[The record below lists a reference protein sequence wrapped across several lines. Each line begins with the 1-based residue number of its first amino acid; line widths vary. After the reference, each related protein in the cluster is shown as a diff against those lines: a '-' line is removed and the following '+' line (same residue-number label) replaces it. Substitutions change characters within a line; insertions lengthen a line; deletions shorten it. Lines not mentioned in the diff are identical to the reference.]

1 MKDQYGREID
11 YIRISVTDRCNLHCK
26 YCIPECGIASVGHE
40 NILNFDEITTIVREC
55 AKLGIKKV
63 KITGGEP
70 LVRRELHTLVRGIK
84 NTPGIQQVT
93 LTTNGI
99 FLKDQIDD
107 LAEAGIDAINIS
119 LDTLNPE
126 KFKQITGFDAL
137 DKVLEAIKLCKNYQ
151 GIKLKINVVT
161 LADYNKDEIIDF
173 ARLAQEDN
181 IDIRFI
187 EMMPIGLGD
196 GFEGYTQ
203 DYIKETLETE
213 FGELEGPLNDQRA
226 GLDGST
232 NQSYGNGP
240 AVYYKIPGFK
250 GKIGFISAI
259 SHQFC
264 DSCNRIRLTA
274 EGLLKPCLQYAEG
287 VDLRK
292 AIREGE
298 GGVPSGNNSNANLYN
313 LIKKGIFDKP
323 KEHNFRSSTV
333 EGREQKLMSK
343 IGG

>member
-11 YIRISVTDRCNLHCK
+11 YIRISVTDRCNLRCK

-40 NILNFDEITTIVREC
+40 NILNFDEITKIVAEC

-70 LVRRELHTLVRGIK
+70 LVRRELNSLVARIK
-84 NTPGIQQVT
+84 NTTGIEQVT

-99 FLKDQIDD
+99 FLKDQIEK

-119 LDTLNPE
+119 LDTLDPA

-137 DKVLEAIKLCKNYQ
+137 NKVLEAIHLCKNYP
-151 GIKLKINVVT
+151 GIKLKLNVVT
-161 LADYNKDEIIDF
+161 LADYNKNEILDF
-173 ARLAQEDN
+173 AALAQHDD
-181 IDIRFI
+181 IDVRFI

-196 GFEGYTQ
+196 GFEGYSQ
-203 DYIKETLETE
+203 DYIKGIIEEKY
-213 FGELEGPLNDQRA
+213 GMLEGPLNQ
-226 GLDGST
+226 
-232 NQSYGNGP
+232 NYGNGP
-240 AVYYKIPGFK
+240 AVYYKIPGFE

-264 DSCNRIRLTA
+264 DSCNRVRLTA

-287 VDLRK
+287 IDLKK
-292 AIREGE
+292 AIREGGE
-298 GGVPSGNNSNANLYN
+298 PLDN
-313 LIKKGIFDKP
+313 LIRKGIFDKP
-323 KEHNFRSSTV
+323 KEHNFRSSTI

>member
-11 YIRISVTDRCNLHCK
+11 YIRISVTDRCNLRCK

-40 NILNFDEITTIVREC
+40 NILNFDEITKIVTEC

-70 LVRRELHTLVRGIK
+70 LVRRELHSLVSRIK
-84 NTPGIQQVT
+84 NIPGIEQVT

-99 FLKDQIDD
+99 FLKEQIDK

-119 LDTLNPE
+119 LDTLNSA

-137 DKVLEAIKLCKNYQ
+137 DKVLAAIELCRNYP
-151 GIKLKINVVT
+151 GIKLKLNVVT
-161 LADYNKDEIIDF
+161 LADYNKDEILNF
-173 ARLAQEDN
+173 AVLAQKDN
-181 IDIRFI
+181 IDVRFI
-187 EMMPIGLGD
+187 EIMPIGLGD
-196 GFEGYTQ
+196 GFKGYSQ
-203 DYIKETLETE
+203 DYIKEIL
-213 FGELEGPLNDQRA
+213 GAKYGIIEGPLNVP
-226 GLDGST
+226 GSNT
-232 NQSYGNGP
+232 FGNGP

-264 DSCNRIRLTA
+264 DSCNRVRLTA

-287 VDLRK
+287 VDLKK
-292 AIREGE
+292 AIREGSE
-298 GGVPSGNNSNANLYN
+298 PLYN
-313 LIKKGIFDKP
+313 LIEKGIFDKP
-323 KEHNFRSSTV
+323 KEHNFRSSTI

>member
-11 YIRISVTDRCNLHCK
+11 YIRISVTDRCNLRCK

-40 NILNFDEITTIVREC
+40 NILNFDEITRIVAEC

-70 LVRRELHTLVRGIK
+70 LVRRELNSLVARIK
-84 NTPGIQQVT
+84 NTTGIEQVT

-99 FLKDQIDD
+99 FLKDQIEK

-119 LDTLNPE
+119 LDTLDPV

-137 DKVLEAIKLCKNYQ
+137 NKVLEAIHLCKNYP
-151 GIKLKINVVT
+151 GIKLKLNVVT
-161 LADYNKDEIIDF
+161 LADYNKNEILDF
-173 ARLAQEDN
+173 AALAQHDD
-181 IDIRFI
+181 IDVRFI

-196 GFEGYTQ
+196 GFEGYSQ
-203 DYIKETLETE
+203 DYIKGIIEEKY
-213 FGELEGPLNDQRA
+213 GMLEGPLNQ
-226 GLDGST
+226 
-232 NQSYGNGP
+232 NYGNGP
-240 AVYYKIPGFK
+240 AVYYRIPGSK

-264 DSCNRIRLTA
+264 DSCNRVRLTA

-287 VDLRK
+287 IDLKK
-292 AIREGE
+292 AIREGYE
-298 GGVPSGNNSNANLYN
+298 PLDN
-313 LIKKGIFDKP
+313 LIGKGIFDKP
-323 KEHNFRSSTV
+323 KEHNFRSSTI

>member
-11 YIRISVTDRCNLHCK
+11 YIRISVTDRCNLRCK

-40 NILNFDEITTIVREC
+40 NILNFDEITKIVTEC

-70 LVRRELHTLVRGIK
+70 LVRRELHSLVSRIK
-84 NTPGIQQVT
+84 NIPGIEQVT

-99 FLKDQIDD
+99 FLKEQIDK

-119 LDTLNPE
+119 LDTLDSA

-137 DKVLEAIKLCKNYQ
+137 DKVLAAIELCRNYP
-151 GIKLKINVVT
+151 GIKLKLNVVT
-161 LADYNKDEIIDF
+161 LADYNKDEILNF
-173 ARLAQEDN
+173 AVLAQKDN
-181 IDIRFI
+181 IDVRFI
-187 EMMPIGLGD
+187 EIMPIGLGD
-196 GFEGYTQ
+196 GFKGYSQ
-203 DYIKETLETE
+203 DYIKEILEAKY
-213 FGELEGPLNDQRA
+213 GIIEGPLNVP
-226 GLDGST
+226 GSNT
-232 NQSYGNGP
+232 FGNGP
-240 AVYYKIPGFK
+240 AVYYRIPGFK

-264 DSCNRIRLTA
+264 DSCNRVRLTA

-287 VDLRK
+287 VDLKK
-292 AIREGE
+292 AIREGSE
-298 GGVPSGNNSNANLYN
+298 PLYN
-313 LIKKGIFDKP
+313 LIEKGIFDKP
-323 KEHNFRSSTV
+323 KEHNFRSSTI

>member
-11 YIRISVTDRCNLHCK
+11 YIRISVTDRCNLRCK

-40 NILNFDEITTIVREC
+40 NILNFDEITRIVAEC

-70 LVRRELHTLVRGIK
+70 LVRRELNSLVARIK
-84 NTPGIQQVT
+84 NTTGIEQVT

-99 FLKDQIDD
+99 FLKDQIEK

-119 LDTLNPE
+119 LDTLDPV

-137 DKVLEAIKLCKNYQ
+137 NKVLEAIHLCKNYP
-151 GIKLKINVVT
+151 GIKLKLNVVT
-161 LADYNKDEIIDF
+161 LADYNKNEILDF
-173 ARLAQEDN
+173 AALAQHDD
-181 IDIRFI
+181 IDVRFI

-196 GFEGYTQ
+196 GFEGYSQ
-203 DYIKETLETE
+203 DYIKGIIEEKY
-213 FGELEGPLNDQRA
+213 GMLEGPLNQ
-226 GLDGST
+226 
-232 NQSYGNGP
+232 NYGNGP
-240 AVYYKIPGFK
+240 AVYYKIPGFE

-264 DSCNRIRLTA
+264 DSCNRVRLTA

-287 VDLRK
+287 IDLKK
-292 AIREGE
+292 AIREGGE
-298 GGVPSGNNSNANLYN
+298 PLDN
-313 LIKKGIFDKP
+313 LIRKGIFDKP
-323 KEHNFRSSTV
+323 KEHNFRSSTI

>member
-11 YIRISVTDRCNLHCK
+11 YIRISVTDRCNLRCK

-40 NILNFDEITTIVREC
+40 NILNFDEITKIVEEC

-70 LVRRELHTLVRGIK
+70 LVRRELHSLVARIK
-84 NTPGIQQVT
+84 NTQGIEQVT

-99 FLKDQIDD
+99 FLKDQIEK

-119 LDTLNPE
+119 LDTLDPA

-137 DKVLEAIKLCKNYQ
+137 NKVLEAIHLCKNYP
-151 GIKLKINVVT
+151 GIKLKLNVVT
-161 LADYNKDEIIDF
+161 LADYNKNEILDF
-173 ARLAQEDN
+173 AALAQHDD
-181 IDIRFI
+181 IDMRFI

-196 GFEGYTQ
+196 GFEGYSQ
-203 DYIKETLETE
+203 DYIKGIIEEKY
-213 FGELEGPLNDQRA
+213 GMLEGPLNQ
-226 GLDGST
+226 
-232 NQSYGNGP
+232 NYGNGP
-240 AVYYKIPGFK
+240 AVYYKIPGFE

-264 DSCNRIRLTA
+264 DSCNRVRLTA

-287 VDLRK
+287 IDLKK
-292 AIREGE
+292 AIREGGE
-298 GGVPSGNNSNANLYN
+298 PLDN
-313 LIKKGIFDKP
+313 LIRKGIFDKP
-323 KEHNFRSSTV
+323 KEHNFRSSTI

>member
-11 YIRISVTDRCNLHCK
+11 YIRISVTDRCNLRCK

-40 NILNFDEITTIVREC
+40 NILNFDEITRIVSEC

-70 LVRRELHTLVRGIK
+70 LVRRELHSLVARIK
-84 NTPGIQQVT
+84 NTPGIEQVT

-99 FLKDQIDD
+99 FLKEQIER

-119 LDTLNPE
+119 LDTLDSA
-126 KFKQITGFDAL
+126 KFKKITGFDAL
-137 DKVLEAIKLCKNYQ
+137 DKVLDAIELCKDYQ
-151 GIKLKINVVT
+151 GVKLKLNVVT
-161 LADYNKDEIIDF
+161 LADYNKDEILDF
-173 ARLAQEDN
+173 AKFTKKND
-181 IDIRFI
+181 IDVRFI
-187 EMMPIGLGD
+187 EMMPIGLGE
-196 GFEGYTQ
+196 GFEGYSQ
-203 DYIKETLETE
+203 DYIRGVLEKEY
-213 FGELEGPLNDQRA
+213 GPLEGCQ
-226 GLDGST
+226 GKH
-232 NQSYGNGP
+232 GNGP
-240 AVYYKIPGFK
+240 AVYYRVPGFK

-264 DSCNRIRLTA
+264 DSCNRVRLTA

-287 VDLRK
+287 IDLKK
-292 AIREGE
+292 AIREGDE
-298 GGVPSGNNSNANLYN
+298 PLEN
-313 LIKKGIFDKP
+313 LIRKGIFDKP
-323 KEHNFRSSTV
+323 KEHNFRSSTI

>member
-11 YIRISVTDRCNLHCK
+11 YIRISVTDRCNLRCK

-40 NILNFDEITTIVREC
+40 NILNFDEITRIVSEC

-70 LVRRELHTLVRGIK
+70 LVRRELHSLVARIK
-84 NTPGIQQVT
+84 NTPGIEQVT

-99 FLKDQIDD
+99 FLKDQIER

-119 LDTLNPE
+119 LDTLDST
-126 KFKQITGFDAL
+126 KFNQITGFDAL
-137 DKVLEAIKLCKNYQ
+137 DKVLDAIELCKDYQ
-151 GIKLKINVVT
+151 GVKLKLNVVT
-161 LADYNKDEIIDF
+161 LADYNKDELLDF
-173 ARLAQEDN
+173 AKFTKKND
-181 IDIRFI
+181 IDVRFI
-187 EMMPIGLGD
+187 EMMPIGLGE

-203 DYIKETLETE
+203 DYIRGVLEKEY
-213 FGELEGPLNDQRA
+213 GPLEECQ
-226 GLDGST
+226 GKH
-232 NQSYGNGP
+232 GNGP
-240 AVYYKIPGFK
+240 AVYYRVPGFK

-264 DSCNRIRLTA
+264 DSCNRVRLTA

-287 VDLRK
+287 IDLKK
-292 AIREGE
+292 AIREGDE
-298 GGVPSGNNSNANLYN
+298 PLEN
-313 LIKKGIFDKP
+313 LIRKGIFDKP
-323 KEHNFRSSTV
+323 KEHNFRSSTI
-333 EGREQKLMSK
+333 EGREQRLMSK

>member
-1 MKDQYGREID
+1 MRDQYNREID

-26 YCIPECGIASVGHE
+26 YCIPECGVASVGHE
-40 NILNFDEITTIVREC
+40 NILNFDEITRIVGEC

-70 LVRRELHTLVRGIK
+70 LVRKELSTLVAGIK
-84 NTPGIQQVT
+84 NTPGIEQVT

-99 FLKDQIDD
+99 FLKEQIDK

-119 LDTLNPE
+119 LDTLDRD
-126 KFKQITGFDAL
+126 KFQSITGFDAL
-137 DKVLEAIKLCKNYQ
+137 DKVLEAIELCKNYP
-151 GIKLKINVVT
+151 GIKLKLNIVT
-161 LADYNKDEIIDF
+161 LADYNKDEILDF
-173 ARLAQEDN
+173 AKMSKTDH

-187 EMMPIGLGD
+187 EMMPIGLGS

-203 DYIKETLETE
+203 DYIKETLEAE
-213 FGELEGPLNDQRA
+213 YGMLEGPLN
-226 GLDGST
+226 GT
-232 NQSYGNGP
+232 HGNGP
-240 AVYYKIPGFK
+240 AVYYRVPGFA

-264 DSCNRIRLTA
+264 DSCNRVRLTA

-287 VDLRK
+287 VDLKK
-292 AIREGE
+292 AIREGQAEMPPGKE
-298 GGVPSGNNSNANLYN
+298 GGPCSLYN
-313 LIKKGIFDKP
+313 LIEKGIFEKP
-323 KEHNFRSSTV
+323 KEHNFRSSTI

>member
-11 YIRISVTDRCNLHCK
+11 YIRISVTDRCNLRCK

-40 NILNFDEITTIVREC
+40 NILNFDEITRIVAEC

-70 LVRRELHTLVRGIK
+70 LVRRELHSLVARIK
-84 NTPGIQQVT
+84 NTQGIEQVT

-99 FLKDQIDD
+99 FLKDQIEK

-119 LDTLNPE
+119 LDTLDPV

-137 DKVLEAIKLCKNYQ
+137 NKVLEAIHLCKNYP
-151 GIKLKINVVT
+151 GIKLKLNVVT
-161 LADYNKDEIIDF
+161 LADYNKNEILDF
-173 ARLAQEDN
+173 AALAQHDD
-181 IDIRFI
+181 IDVRFI

-196 GFEGYTQ
+196 GFEGYSQ
-203 DYIKETLETE
+203 DYIKGIIEEKY
-213 FGELEGPLNDQRA
+213 GMLEGPLNQ
-226 GLDGST
+226 
-232 NQSYGNGP
+232 NYGNGP
-240 AVYYKIPGFK
+240 AVYYKIPGFE

-264 DSCNRIRLTA
+264 DSCNRVRLTA

-287 VDLRK
+287 IDLKK
-292 AIREGE
+292 AIREGGE
-298 GGVPSGNNSNANLYN
+298 PLDN
-313 LIKKGIFDKP
+313 LIRKGIFDKP
-323 KEHNFRSSTV
+323 KEHNFRSSTI

>member
-11 YIRISVTDRCNLHCK
+11 YIRISVTDRCNLRCK

-40 NILNFDEITTIVREC
+40 NILNFDEITTIVGEC

-70 LVRRELHTLVRGIK
+70 LVRRELHTLVAGIK
-84 NTPGIQQVT
+84 NTPGIEQVT

-99 FLKDQIDD
+99 FLKDQIEK

-119 LDTLNPE
+119 LDTLDRE
-126 KFKQITGFDAL
+126 KFKEITGFDVL
-137 DKVLEAIKLCKNYQ
+137 DKVMDAIQLCKNYT
-151 GIKLKINVVT
+151 GIKLKLNIVT
-161 LADYNKDEIIDF
+161 LADYNKDELLDF
-173 ARLAQEDN
+173 AKLTEHDN

-203 DYIKETLETE
+203 DYIKETLEAE
-213 FGELEGPLNDQRA
+213 YGQLEGPLNGA
-226 GLDGST
+226 H
-232 NQSYGNGP
+232 GNGP
-240 AVYYKIPGFK
+240 AIYYRIPGFK

-264 DSCNRIRLTA
+264 DTCNRVRLTA

-287 VDLRK
+287 VDLKK
-292 AIREGE
+292 AIRGGE
-298 GGVPSGNNSNANLYN
+298 PLYN
-313 LIKKGIFDKP
+313 LIEKGIFDKP
-323 KEHNFRSSTV
+323 KEHNFRSSTI

>member
-11 YIRISVTDRCNLHCK
+11 YIRISVTDRCNLRCK

-40 NILNFDEITTIVREC
+40 NILNFDEITKIVSEC

-70 LVRRELHTLVRGIK
+70 LVRRELHSLVASIK
-84 NTPGIQQVT
+84 NTPGIEQVT

-99 FLKDQIDD
+99 FLKEQIER

-119 LDTLNPE
+119 LDTLDPA

-137 DKVLEAIKLCKNYQ
+137 DKVRDAIELCKNYP
-151 GIKLKINVVT
+151 GIKLKLNVVT
-161 LADYNKDEIIDF
+161 LADYNKDEILDF
-173 ARLAQEDN
+173 VVLAQQDA
-181 IDIRFI
+181 IDVRFI

-196 GFEGYTQ
+196 GFEGYSQ
-203 DYIKETLETE
+203 DYIKNIIEESYGT
-213 FGELEGPLNDQRA
+213 LEGPLNQK
-226 GLDGST
+226 
-232 NQSYGNGP
+232 YGNGP
-240 AVYYKIPGFK
+240 AVYYRIPGFK

-264 DSCNRIRLTA
+264 DSCNRVRLTA

-287 VDLRK
+287 IDLRK
-292 AIREGE
+292 AIREGGE
-298 GGVPSGNNSNANLYN
+298 PLEN
-313 LIKKGIFDKP
+313 LIRKGIFDKP
-323 KEHNFRSSTV
+323 KEHNFRSSTI
-333 EGREQKLMSK
+333 EGREQRLMSK

>member
-11 YIRISVTDRCNLHCK
+11 YIRISVTDRCNLRCR
-26 YCIPECGIASVGHE
+26 YCIPECGVKSVGYE
-40 NILNFDEITTIVREC
+40 NILRFDEIIKIVEEC
-55 AKLGIKKV
+55 AKLGIRKV

-84 NTPGIQQVT
+84 ATEGIEQVT

-99 FLKDQIDD
+99 FLKEQIDN

-119 LDTLNPE
+119 LDTLDPG

-137 DKVLEAIKLCKNYQ
+137 DKVLEAIEICKNYP
-151 GIKLKINVVT
+151 GIKLKLNVVT
-161 LADYNKDEIIDF
+161 LADYNKDEIISF
-173 ARLAQEDN
+173 AALAKNDD
-181 IDIRFI
+181 IDVRFI

-196 GFEGYTQ
+196 GFEGYNQ
-203 DYIKETLETE
+203 DYIKEKIEKAY
-213 FGELEGPLNDQRA
+213 GPLDA
-226 GLDGST
+226 CIGK
-232 NQSYGNGP
+232 YGNGP
-240 AVYYKIPGFK
+240 AAYYQIPGFK

-264 DSCNRIRLTA
+264 DSCNRVRLTA

-287 VDLRK
+287 VDLK
-292 AIREGE
+292 KVIREG
-298 GGVPSGNNSNANLYN
+298 GMDPSEDADSNLYN
-313 LIKKGIFDKP
+313 LIRKGIYDKP
-323 KEHNFRSSTV
+323 KEHNFRSSTI
-333 EGREQKLMSK
+333 EGKEQKIMSK

>member
-11 YIRISVTDRCNLHCK
+11 YIRISVTDRCNLRCK

-40 NILNFDEITTIVREC
+40 NILNFDEITKIVADC

-70 LVRRELHTLVRGIK
+70 LVRRELNSLVARIK
-84 NTPGIQQVT
+84 NTPGIEQVT

-99 FLKDQIDD
+99 FLKDQIEK

-119 LDTLNPE
+119 LDTLDSA

-137 DKVLEAIKLCKNYQ
+137 DKVLEAIELCKNYP
-151 GIKLKINVVT
+151 GVKLKLNVVT
-161 LADYNKDEIIDF
+161 LADYNKDEILDF
-173 ARLAQEDN
+173 VALAQHDA
-181 IDIRFI
+181 IDVRFI

-196 GFEGYTQ
+196 RFEGYSQ
-203 DYIKETLETE
+203 DYIKDIIEGNYGT
-213 FGELEGPLNDQRA
+213 LEGPLNGFGGA
-226 GLDGST
+226 G
-232 NQSYGNGP
+232 YGNGP
-240 AVYYKIPGFK
+240 AVYYRIPGFK

-264 DSCNRIRLTA
+264 DSCNRVRLTA

-287 VDLRK
+287 IDLRK
-292 AIREGE
+292 AIREGDE
-298 GGVPSGNNSNANLYN
+298 PLDN
-313 LIKKGIFDKP
+313 LIRKGIFDKP
-323 KEHNFRSSTV
+323 KEHNFRSSTI

>member
-11 YIRISVTDRCNLHCK
+11 YIRISVTDRCNLRCK

-40 NILNFDEITTIVREC
+40 NILNFDEITKIVTEC

-70 LVRRELHTLVRGIK
+70 LVRRELHSLVSRIK
-84 NTPGIQQVT
+84 NIPGIEQVT

-99 FLKDQIDD
+99 FLKEQIDK

-119 LDTLNPE
+119 LDTLNSA

-137 DKVLEAIKLCKNYQ
+137 DKVLAAIELCRNYP
-151 GIKLKINVVT
+151 GIKLKLNVVT
-161 LADYNKDEIIDF
+161 LADYNKDEILDF
-173 ARLAQEDN
+173 AVLAQKDN
-181 IDIRFI
+181 IDVRFI
-187 EMMPIGLGD
+187 EIMPIGLGD
-196 GFEGYTQ
+196 GFKGYSQ
-203 DYIKETLETE
+203 DYIKEILEAKY
-213 FGELEGPLNDQRA
+213 GIIEGPLNVP
-226 GLDGST
+226 GSNT
-232 NQSYGNGP
+232 FGNGP
-240 AVYYKIPGFK
+240 AVYYRIPGFK

-264 DSCNRIRLTA
+264 DSCNRVRLTA

-287 VDLRK
+287 VDLKK
-292 AIREGE
+292 AIREGSE
-298 GGVPSGNNSNANLYN
+298 PLYN
-313 LIKKGIFDKP
+313 LIEKGIFDKP
-323 KEHNFRSSTV
+323 KEHNFRSSTI

>member
-11 YIRISVTDRCNLHCK
+11 YIRISVTDRCNLRCK

-40 NILNFDEITTIVREC
+40 NILNFDEITKIVAEC

-70 LVRRELHTLVRGIK
+70 LVRRELHSLVARIK
-84 NTPGIQQVT
+84 NTPGIEQVT

-99 FLKDQIDD
+99 FLKDQIEK

-119 LDTLNPE
+119 LDTLDPV
-126 KFKQITGFDAL
+126 KFKQITGFDASNE
-137 DKVLEAIKLCKNYQ
+137 VLEAIHLCKNYP
-151 GIKLKINVVT
+151 GIKLKLNVVT
-161 LADYNKDEIIDF
+161 LADYNKDEILDF
-173 ARLAQEDN
+173 AALAQHDD
-181 IDIRFI
+181 IDVRFI

-196 GFEGYTQ
+196 GFEGYSQ
-203 DYIKETLETE
+203 DYIKGIIEEKY
-213 FGELEGPLNDQRA
+213 GMLEGPLNQ
-226 GLDGST
+226 
-232 NQSYGNGP
+232 NYGNGP
-240 AVYYKIPGFK
+240 AVYYRIPGFK

-264 DSCNRIRLTA
+264 DSCNRVRLTA

-287 VDLRK
+287 IDLKK
-292 AIREGE
+292 AIREGDE
-298 GGVPSGNNSNANLYN
+298 PLDN
-313 LIKKGIFDKP
+313 LIRKGIFDKP
-323 KEHNFRSSTV
+323 KEHNFRSSTI

>member
-11 YIRISVTDRCNLHCK
+11 YIRISVTDRCNLRCK

-40 NILNFDEITTIVREC
+40 NILNFDEITRIVAEC

-70 LVRRELHTLVRGIK
+70 LVRRELHSLVARIK
-84 NTPGIQQVT
+84 NTPGIEQVT

-99 FLKDQIDD
+99 FLNEQIER

-119 LDTLNPE
+119 LDTLDSA
-126 KFKQITGFDAL
+126 KFKKITGFDAL
-137 DKVLEAIKLCKNYQ
+137 DKVLDAIELCKDYQ
-151 GIKLKINVVT
+151 GVKLKLNVVT
-161 LADYNKDEIIDF
+161 LADYNKDEILDF
-173 ARLAQEDN
+173 AKFTKKND
-181 IDIRFI
+181 IDVRFI
-187 EMMPIGLGD
+187 EMMPIGLGE
-196 GFEGYTQ
+196 GFEGYAQ
-203 DYIKETLETE
+203 DYIRGVLEKKY
-213 FGELEGPLNDQRA
+213 GPLEECQ
-226 GLDGST
+226 GKH
-232 NQSYGNGP
+232 GNGP
-240 AVYYKIPGFK
+240 AVYYRVPGFK

-264 DSCNRIRLTA
+264 DSCNRVRLTA

-287 VDLRK
+287 IDLKK
-292 AIREGE
+292 AIREGDE
-298 GGVPSGNNSNANLYN
+298 PLEN
-313 LIKKGIFDKP
+313 LIRKGIFDKP
-323 KEHNFRSSTV
+323 KEHNFRSSTI

>member
-11 YIRISVTDRCNLHCK
+11 YIRISVTDRCNLRCK

-40 NILNFDEITTIVREC
+40 NILNFDEITKIVTEC

-70 LVRRELHTLVRGIK
+70 LVRRELHSLVSRIK
-84 NTPGIQQVT
+84 NIPGIEQVT

-99 FLKDQIDD
+99 FLKEQIDK

-119 LDTLNPE
+119 LDTLNAA

-137 DKVLEAIKLCKNYQ
+137 DKVLASIELCRNYP
-151 GIKLKINVVT
+151 GIKLKLNVVT
-161 LADYNKDEIIDF
+161 LADYNKDEILDF
-173 ARLAQEDN
+173 AVLTQKDN
-181 IDIRFI
+181 IDVRFI

-196 GFEGYTQ
+196 GFKGYSQ
-203 DYIKETLETE
+203 DYIKEILEAKY
-213 FGELEGPLNDQRA
+213 GILEGPLNVP
-226 GLDGST
+226 GSNT
-232 NQSYGNGP
+232 FGNGP

-264 DSCNRIRLTA
+264 DSCNRVRLTA

-287 VDLRK
+287 VDLKK
-292 AIREGE
+292 AIREGSE
-298 GGVPSGNNSNANLYN
+298 PLSN
-313 LIKKGIFDKP
+313 LIEKGIFDKP
-323 KEHNFRSSTV
+323 KEHNFRSSTI